1 MKGLARLMGG
11 QKPFIEKLQRVFD
24 DGLYDP
30 ANEPDI
36 AYAHLFSY
44 FKGEEWRTQKETQ
57 RLLQKYFKNA
67 PDGIPGNDDTGTM
80 STWAIFNMIGFYP
93 DCPGDP
99 YYTLTTPVFDKVVIR
114 LDSDTWGSDKL
125 VIEAGRPSTESLYI
139 REMELGGKKLSRYR
153 ISHEELVKG
162 GVLRFILR

>member
-44 FKGEEWRTQKETQ
+44 FKGEEWRTAKET
-57 RLLQKYFKNA
+57 RGFCRSILKMLPMVF
-67 PDGIPGNDDTGTM
+67 PVMMIPV
-80 STWAIFNMIGFYP
+80 P
-93 DCPGDP
+93 CLPGP
-99 YYTLTTPVFDKVVIR
+99 SLT
-114 LDSDTWGSDKL
+114 
-125 VIEAGRPSTESLYI
+125 
-139 REMELGGKKLSRYR
+139 
-153 ISHEELVKG
+153 
-162 GVLRFILR
+162 